1 MITPFTDIC
10 NILSQSTK
18 IDDRLFE
25 SVLIFSIFDAKIFT
39 IMSELKK
46 GELVVSAIK
55 NGTAID
61 RIPPQS
67 LFKVISILGLEKIQ
81 SQITFG
87 NNLDSKKLGKK
98 AIIKITDKYFDD
110 KEINKIA
117 LVAPEA
123 KLNTIRDYKVVE
135 KREVAVP
142 DEVSGIVRCVNPK
155 CITNNEQIVTKFY
168 VLTKRPVTLKCHYC
182 EKMIEQEQMT
192 IL

>member
-1 MITPFTDIC
+1 
-10 NILSQSTK
+10 
-18 IDDRLFE
+18 
-25 SVLIFSIFDAKIFT
+25 
-39 IMSELKK
+39 MSELKK

-67 LFKVISILGLEKIQ
+67 LFKVISMLGLEKIHT
-81 SQITFG
+81 QITFG

-98 AIIKITDKYFDD
+98 AIIKITDKFFDD
-110 KEINKIA
+110 GEINKIA

-123 KLNTIRDYKVVE
+123 KLNTIRDYQVVE
-135 KREVAVP
+135 KREVKVP
-142 DEVSGIVRCVNPK
+142 DEVTGIAKCVNPK
-155 CITNNEQIVTKFY
+155 CITNNEQITTKFY
-168 VLTKRPVTLKCHYC
+168 VTAKKPVTLKCHYC